1 MRQVDAAGIRVM
13 QAVVGDQTGSSELLT
28 PGYDIDLDFG
38 NTRTHFPA
46 EIHDCN
52 TVCVSSDTLLKLQ
65 AHQVWQAAPS
75 S

>member
-46 EIHDCN
+46 EIHDC
-52 TVCVSSDTLLKLQ
+52 TTFRLSFDITPKLQ
-65 AHQVWQAAPS
+65 AHQVRTARP
-75 S
+75 